1 MLFDEEVFAKGKVL
15 IETLKSGA
23 VHTHL
28 FVLFMED
35 FAFMQNIA
43 TFIQVDFQNYRR
55 KNKQKSVILVL

>member
-1 MLFDEEVFAKGKVL
+1 MLLNEDVFAKGKVL
-15 IETLKSGA
+15 IETLRSGA

-43 TFIQVDFQNYRR
+43 IFIDFQNFQT
-55 KNKQKSVILVL
+55 KIKELL

>member
-1 MLFDEEVFAKGKVL
+1 MLFNEDVFAKGKVL
-15 IETLKSGA
+15 IETLRSGA

-43 TFIQVDFQNYRR
+43 IFIQIDFQNYR
-55 KNKQKSVILVL
+55 NKQKSVIL

>member
-1 MLFDEEVFAKGKVL
+1 MLFNEEVFAKGKVL
-15 IETLKSGA
+15 IETLRSGA

-43 TFIQVDFQNYRR
+43 IFIDFQNYWG
-55 KNKQKSVILVL
+55 KKPKKCNFNFIE